1 MVLCTGLLIG
11 CDKEPIIPEIP
22 VKPPVE
28 EPEEPEKP
36 EKPDEPGEPE
46 EPEEPDKP
54 IEPGELPSTEKIINF
69 NNEFMIVGA
78 DNNVWWSG
86 ITYGNGK
93 YVAVGN
99 GASDSGY
106 ITTSTDGENW
116 SPVKTLGMKGWYNI
130 AYGNGKFVVVGSAFD
145 SCAASSIDGENWSEL
160 IHFDN
165 GIGFKR
171 IIFGNG
177 KFVAVTRSGIKEG
190 SPIISSTDGM
200 NWTVPVYT
208 GGTYA
213 TINDIAY
220 GNGKFVAIGKVNN
233 ANFAITSTDG
243 RSWSAP
249 NVIAGSNT
257 VNAIGFGNGK
267 FVVGTMNGE
276 ITVSTDGI
284 NWSPIK
290 VIQSGMQIMD
300 ITHGKGKFI
309 MTGIVFNPVYGGYVS
324 TSVDGENWSEPQQVS
339 NKPLSDICA
348 MP

>member
-1 MVLCTGLLIG
+1 MMVLCTGLLIG

-28 EPEEPEKP
+28 EPEEPE
-36 EKPDEPGEPE
+36 EPE
-46 EPEEPDKP
+46 KP

-86 ITYGNGK
+86 IAYGNGK

-99 GASDSGY
+99 GTSDSGY

-116 SPVKTLGMKGWYNI
+116 LPVKTLGMKGWYNI

-165 GIGFKR
+165 EIGFRR

-177 KFVAVTRSGIKEG
+177 KFVVVSRSGIDKG

-200 NWTVPVYT
+200 NWTDPVYT

-213 TINDIAY
+213 TINDVAY
-220 GNGKFVAIGKVNN
+220 GNGKFVAIGKVTN

-324 TSVDGENWSEPQQVS
+324 TSVDGENWSEPQQLS